1 MPDRP
6 VPENKASFREL
17 IGILRPHW
25 KRSVASILL
34 SIVQVSFHIQFPII
48 LQTMVSKVLAGNPGE
63 LAWTFVWLVVAF
75 AAEGVLLF
83 IRTAYLNQRVA
94 NEIVYDTRNKLL
106 GKILQHSYRFLD
118 TEQSGDLVSTI
129 TSDVNLIKQFLAF
142 HIPYFT
148 RNVVQLVGLVVIMYF
163 INPNLL
169 VALTPILPFLAIAM
183 VVYFRKIHPIT
194 FQQREIFGDLTS
206 RLQENISG
214 MQLVRSFANE
224 DVEMGQFDKI
234 NVSFSNTTKRT
245 SKMASAYN
253 PIIHFL
259 IRLGWTTVLGYGGYL
274 ILQGTA
280 GITMTLDQLFAFIPS
295 LNLLVEP
302 VQFITWWG
310 GEIGRILAAYDR
322 IKRVLDLDVD
332 VEQKP
337 EAIKLPRLQGDVT
350 FKDITF
356 EYERGNPVIAGINMH
371 VPAGKTV
378 ALLGATGSG
387 KSTVMHL
394 LGRFYDV
401 TSGAIILDGQWD
413 LRDVD
418 LDSYRDQLGI
428 VAQEPFLFQQTIL
441 ENLTHGLSGWTM
453 DAVVESCE
461 IANIRGFIES
471 LPDKYK
477 TIIGERGTTV
487 SGGQKQRL
495 TLARAILRKP
505 RILILDD
512 ATSSVDVD
520 TEYEILTDLKRV
532 FSTCTTFIITQR
544 LSTVC
549 NADYIYMLDKGRI
562 AEEGT
567 HQQLMARNGIYA
579 TLYNTITYSPANDPR
594 LTRLKRSA

>member
-1 MPDRP
+1 MAVKP
-6 VPENKASFREL
+6 VPTNKASFREL

-34 SIVQVSFHIQFPII
+34 SVVQVAFHIQFPII
-48 LQTMVSKVLAGNPGE
+48 LQTMVNKVLIWDPEA
-63 LAWTFVWLVVAF
+63 LAWSFVWLIVAF
-75 AAEGVLLF
+75 AAEGVIMFVRL
-83 IRTAYLNQRVA
+83 AYLNQRVA
-94 NEIVYDTRNKLL
+94 NDIVYETRNKVLS
-106 GKILQHSYRFLD
+106 KVLQHSYKFID

-129 TSDVNLIKQFLAF
+129 TSDVNIIKQFLAF

-148 RNVVQLVGLVVIMYF
+148 RNVIQLVGLVAIMYF
-163 INPNLL
+163 ISPSLL
-169 VALTPILPFLAIAM
+169 LFLTPILPFLAIAM
-183 VVYFRKIHPIT
+183 FVYFRKIHPIT

-224 DVEMGQFDKI
+224 GVELGQFDKI
-234 NVSFSNTTKRT
+234 NVAYSNTTKRT

-253 PIIHFL
+253 PVINFL
-259 IRLGWTTVLGYGGYL
+259 IRLGWTTVLGFGGYL
-274 ILQGTA
+274 ILSGTS
-280 GITMTLDQLFAFIPS
+280 GITMSLDQLFAFIPS

-302 VQFITWWG
+302 IQFITWWG
-310 GEIGRILAAYDR
+310 GELGRILAAYER
-322 IKRVLDLDVD
+322 IKRVLDLAVD
-332 VEQKP
+332 VKQKP
-337 EAIKLPRLQGDVT
+337 GAVKLPRLHGDVT
-350 FKDITF
+350 FKDVTF
-356 EYERGNPVIAGINMH
+356 AYEQGNPVIAGISLH

-387 KSTVMHL
+387 KSTIIHL

-401 TSGAIILDGQWD
+401 TSGSIVLDGEWD

-418 LDSYRDQLGI
+418 LDSYRAQVGI
-428 VAQEPFLFQQTIL
+428 VAQEPFLFQQTVL
-441 ENLTHGLSGWTM
+441 ENLTHGLTKWMMEG
-453 DAVVESCE
+453 VIESCK
-461 IANIRGFIES
+461 IANIHEFINS
-471 LPDKYK
+471 LPEKYD
-477 TIIGERGTTV
+477 TIVGERGTTV

-495 TLARAILRKP
+495 TLARAILRQP

-520 TEYEILTDLKRV
+520 TEYEILSDLKRI

-544 LSTVC
+544 LSTVR

-594 LTRLKRSA
+594 LKRDG